1 MARRMR
7 FQTWAKKDPEDTRRI
22 FYLLTDK
29 DGKIEVFT
37 SEDTVSYSMLE
48 RVRNAWVRSIKL
60 VGETWY
66 ADLYE
71 D

>member
-7 FQTWAKKDPEDTRRI
+7 FQTWAKKDPEDTRKI
-22 FYLLTDK
+22 FYVLTDK
-29 DGKIEVFT
+29 DGNMEAFT
-37 SEDTVSYSMLE
+37 SEDTVSWSTLE
-48 RVRNAWVRSIKL
+48 RIRNAWVRSIKL
-60 VGETWY
+60 GDNTWY